1 MALALVQ
8 IYRLRLNWCNTSV
21 GNTWAI
27 DIFLGLGLWCMKLS
41 YLRFYLRL
49 VKELVYELRLL
60 GCKINVPTLEVG
72 QELPSLH

>member
-1 MALALVQ
+1 ME
-8 IYRLRLNWCNTSV
+8 NTSV
-21 GNTWAI
+21 GITTWATRI
-27 DIFLGLGLWCMKLS
+27 NIWVRMFIGIFGSSMDWH
-41 YLRFYLRL
+41 LRFYLRL